1 MKTPII
7 ILVRP
12 QMGENIG
19 AAARAMMNFGLKD
32 LRLVAPRDG
41 WPNPKAHEMSA
52 HAEHIIEQTKVF
64 DTLADALADCQIA
77 LAASARRRDMEIRYY
92 FPETAAQA
100 FAEQN
105 IISAYVFGPEN
116 NGLSN
121 EDVALCNGVVTI
133 PTHPDNKS
141 LNIAQSVGVL
151 AYTWFRAMQGEQK
164 PVEVG
169 EDVELAAQ
177 DSLHKLYDYLDG
189 ELDARGF
196 YKTENLKPKMQT
208 NLRALLG
215 RMIITKQEVQT
226 LWGVIATLTR
236 NQNQSK

>member
-1 MKTPII
+1 MQPPII

-19 AAARAMMNFGLKD
+19 AAARAMMNFGLKE

-52 HAEHIIEQTKVF
+52 HAEHIIEQAKVF
-64 DTLADALADCQIA
+64 ETLADALAECQVA
-77 LAASARRRDMEIRYY
+77 FAASARRRDMEIRYY
-92 FPETAAQA
+92 FPETAAQI
-100 FAEQN
+100 FVQEDVV
-105 IISAYVFGPEN
+105 SAYVFGPEN
-116 NGLSN
+116 NGLAN
-121 EDVALCNGVVTI
+121 EDIALCNGVVTI

-151 AYTWFRAMQGEQK
+151 AYTWFRASQGEQK
-164 PVEVG
+164 PLEVG
-169 EDVELAAQ
+169 EGVELASQ
-177 DSLHKLYDYLDG
+177 DSLQKLYDYLDG
-189 ELDARGF
+189 ELNVRGF
-196 YKTENLKPKMQT
+196 YKTENLRPKMQM

-215 RMIITKQEVQT
+215 RMVITKQEIQT

-236 NQNQSK
+236 K